1 MKVGGWLRSK
11 RYDQPKRLIISS
23 SGFVIVTRG
32 KVSHRKEIIR
42 RARGSGKRSRQRLF
56 REVSAVQRFSHHP
69 RELCFLKSRSS
80 HCQKRTPHSAQDG
93 GQTYAKSQSQG
104 PALLCVPLGGSKCVS
119 SNQVQYLAR
128 LSESQGAE
136 TPRGGR
142 GRLEAPTCA
151 AGRAGPP
158 HRRTRPHTAAARS
171 LPIGETGRAGPARP
185 KTNNLRP
192 ESLCGRAAAWPR
204 PGERRGGSRGH
215 LVPPP
220 PGRGRPG
227 RPRPRGAAAGLYW
240 AGPKVEARFC
250 CGRPAR
256 TCCPGGRRWQG
267 GCGRGG
273 LEDRVPWA
281 LEAKAVLSSRVAGTP
296 SDVSSVPRGRLPET
310 WTSKEGILLDA
321 WTDSRCA
328 GCFLPE
334 RNPEVALAPAF
345 IAPKVSKPRS
355 KDSTAPSSP
364 LNSPNT
370 HNPSKKTFQRKRTF
384 LRKSASLRKRQER
397 SLPGDACLLRAGS
410 PPRAPLASYDLA
422 GKGYSAGPGAPAP
435 A

>member
-1 MKVGGWLRSK
+1 M
-11 RYDQPKRLIISS
+11 
-23 SGFVIVTRG
+23 
-32 KVSHRKEIIR
+32 
-42 RARGSGKRSRQRLF
+42 RQF
-56 REVSAVQRFSHHP
+56 
-69 RELCFLKSRSS
+69 
-80 HCQKRTPHSAQDG
+80 
-93 GQTYAKSQSQG
+93 Y
-104 PALLCVPLGGSKCVS
+104 
-119 SNQVQYLAR
+119 QVQYLDL
-128 LSESQGAE
+128 LSESPGAE

-158 HRRTRPHTAAARS
+158 HRRTRAHTAAARS

-355 KDSTAPSSP
+355 KDSAAPSSP

-370 HNPSKKTFQRKRTF
+370 HNPSKKHCSGRGPFYGKVPLSERGRSGPSRETP
-384 LRKSASLRKRQER
+384 ASCARDRHPAR
-397 SLPGDACLLRAGS
+397 HSLPTTSQEKGT
-410 PPRAPLASYDLA
+410 APVREHQRRHEIGGVRPTRCPQGQD
-422 GKGYSAGPGAPAP
+422 GQ
-435 A
+435 